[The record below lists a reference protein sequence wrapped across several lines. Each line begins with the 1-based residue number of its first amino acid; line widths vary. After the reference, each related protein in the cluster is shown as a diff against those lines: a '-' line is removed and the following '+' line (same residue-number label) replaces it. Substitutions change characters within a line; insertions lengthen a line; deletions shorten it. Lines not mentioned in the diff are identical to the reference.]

1 MKRPFDSKLAACCN
15 AFASCVSRALR
26 LVESAWA
33 TAGERDVCCMQVG
46 GGAELP
52 GLHSRLQHELRE
64 LLTVM
69 DWRDGTR
76 SAGTAEESGPA
87 TALPQPRVV
96 KAACRQKDAVF
107 VGGAMGAAS
116 SYFSDLSQQAK
127 YIQSGGCVPGP
138 GFERTRAAGTHPQ
151 TTQANGHTLHCMSF

>member
-1 MKRPFDSKLAACCN
+1 VKRPFDSKLAACCN

-33 TAGERDVCCMQVG
+33 TAGERDVCCLQVG

-76 SAGTAEESGPA
+76 SAGAAEESGPA

-107 VGGAMGAAS
+107 VGGAMAAAS
-116 SYFSDLSQQAK
+116 SCFSDLSQQ
-127 YIQSGGCVPGP
+127 V
-138 GFERTRAAGTHPQ
+138 
-151 TTQANGHTLHCMSF
+151 